1 MKLYL
6 NILKGVTFL
15 FNKSLLKSVQ
25 SAIAEHPDKRVLSL
39 SFENKKYFIKRR
51 RGNGRNAFAK
61 QNPSAAFWCEAYK
74 IMTVNARLRLAPK
87 LVLLDE
93 DFFVMEAAGKTLQ
106 GVAKEAEY
114 ADVRQEAFEKAG
126 QGLARLHAAGL
137 HHGRPALRDIA
148 YDTSSKTITFL
159 DWENEKKF
167 IDAPAPVLDL
177 FLFLHSCFRE
187 EWPDNDLI
195 DAAVAGYR
203 RVEGSNQTLTALKEF
218 IADHHALFACCHAL
232 VPFGWIDVVS
242 VDKAKAYIDGL

>member
-6 NILKGVTFL
+6 NILKGVTLL

-137 HHGRPALRDIA
+137 HHAGRPCE
-148 YDTSSKTITFL
+148 TSPTTGKTGRLPSSTGKMKRNSSTRRHRSWTCSSSCTAVSAKNGRITPSSMRLSPVMAASK
-159 DWENEKKF
+159 
-167 IDAPAPVLDL
+167 
-177 FLFLHSCFRE
+177 
-187 EWPDNDLI
+187 
-195 DAAVAGYR
+195 AATR
-203 RVEGSNQTLTALKEF
+203 SSR
-218 IADHHALFACCHAL
+218 H
-232 VPFGWIDVVS
+232 
-242 VDKAKAYIDGL
+242 